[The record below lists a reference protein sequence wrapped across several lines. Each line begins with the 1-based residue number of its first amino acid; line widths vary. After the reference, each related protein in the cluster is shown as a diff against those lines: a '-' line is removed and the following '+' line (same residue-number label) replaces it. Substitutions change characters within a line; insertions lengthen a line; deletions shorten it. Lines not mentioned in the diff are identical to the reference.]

1 MFKDTDISTH
11 IVRLLFVSLV
21 IGFLAVT
28 FYGLQALIIP
38 IGLSFLLT
46 FALNPGV
53 DFFQGLGIPRVL
65 SVAIVLL
72 LFIGGL
78 ILLFS
83 VIIPPARE
91 EAVKLISQLEV
102 LLGTLPSKL
111 DDWKDRL
118 GIMIPEQYQSVS
130 IDFKT
135 ISSMVLKPIQEASK
149 GLLSSIPSFIT
160 YSLITPILVFLFLL
174 QGDEIFRN
182 VIGLVPNRYFELAL
196 LIVHRTRG
204 QIASYLKGILIQISI
219 LGIILIPGFS
229 LAGLSYGA
237 ILGTVAALVNIIPYL
252 GPIIGLTPALLVALI
267 LDGGS
272 VPLFVLLAFGIAQ
285 AVDNMFTQPV
295 VLARSVSVHPV
306 IAILALITFQQWL
319 GVIGMVIAIPAAGV
333 LVMMISTLYKSLKA
347 FKVI

>member
-11 IVRLLFVSLV
+11 VVRLLFVSLV
-21 IGFLAVT
+21 LGFLAVT

-53 DFFQGLGIPRVL
+53 DFFQGLGIPRLL
-65 SVAIVLL
+65 SVVLVL
-72 LFIGGL
+72 FLFIGAL
-78 ILLFS
+78 VLLFS
-83 VIIPPARE
+83 VIIPPARD
-91 EAVKLISQLEV
+91 EAVKLMSQMEV
-102 LLGTLPSKL
+102 LIETLPGKL
-111 DDWKDRL
+111 NYYKEQL
-118 GIMIPEQYQSVS
+118 GIIIPEQYQSIS

-135 ISSMVLKPIQEASK
+135 LSSMVLKPIQEASK
-149 GLLSSIPSFIT
+149 GLLQSIPNFIT
-160 YSLITPILVFLFLL
+160 YLLVTPILLFLFLL

-204 QIASYLKGILIQISI
+204 QISSYLKGILIQISI
-219 LGIILIPGFS
+219 LGLILIPGFS
-229 LAGLSYGA
+229 MAGLSYGA

-252 GPIIGLTPALLVALI
+252 GPIIGLTPAILVALI

-272 VPLFVLLAFGIAQ
+272 VPLFVLLTFGIAQ

>member
-1 MFKDTDISTH
+1 MNYYK
-11 IVRLLFVSLV
+11 
-21 IGFLAVT
+21 
-28 FYGLQALIIP
+28 Q
-38 IGLSFLLT
+38 
-46 FALNPGV
+46 
-53 DFFQGLGIPRVL
+53 QLGI
-65 SVAIVLL
+65 I
-72 LFIGGL
+72 
-78 ILLFS
+78 
-83 VIIPPARE
+83 
-91 EAVKLISQLEV
+91 
-102 LLGTLPSKL
+102 
-111 DDWKDRL
+111 
-118 GIMIPEQYQSVS
+118 IPEQYQSIS

-135 ISSMVLKPIQEASK
+135 LSSMVLKPIQEASK
-149 GLLSSIPSFIT
+149 GLLQSIPNFIT
-160 YSLITPILVFLFLL
+160 YLLVTPILLFLFLL

-182 VIGLVPNRYFELAL
+182 VIGLVPNRYFELAV

-219 LGIILIPGFS
+219 LGLILIPGFS

-252 GPIIGLTPALLVALI
+252 GPIIGLTPAILVALI
-267 LDGGS
+267 IDGGS

>member
-1 MFKDTDISTH
+1 MFQDTDISTH
-11 IVRLLFVSLV
+11 VVRVLFVSLV
-21 IGFLAVT
+21 LGFLAVT

-53 DFFQGLGIPRVL
+53 DFFQGLGIPRLL
-65 SVAIVLL
+65 SVIIVLI
-72 LFIGGL
+72 LFIGTL
-78 ILLFS
+78 VLFFS

-91 EAVKLISQLEV
+91 EAVKLISQMEV
-102 LLGTLPSKL
+102 LVESLPGKL
-111 DDWKDRL
+111 NYWKEQL
-118 GIMIPEQYQSVS
+118 GIIIPEQYQSVS

-149 GLLSSIPSFIT
+149 GLLSSIPNFIT
-160 YSLITPILVFLFLL
+160 YSLVTPILLFLFLL
-174 QGDEIFRN
+174 QGDEIFRS
-182 VIGLVPNRYFELAL
+182 VIGLVPNRYFELAV

-219 LGIILIPGFS
+219 LGLILIPGFS

-252 GPIIGLTPALLVALI
+252 GPIIGLTPAILVALI

-272 VPLFVLLAFGIAQ
+272 VPLFVLLTFGIAQ